1 MFRLDRLERF
11 ALAKMF
17 AEIPDDC
24 DAWLFGSRTDCS
36 ARGGDIDI
44 LVQAEL
50 NGIDSLHLSQ
60 KLTLEF
66 QRHCEE
72 KIDVVVYPKHNLTPE
87 QNAFLGVI
95 NRTPL
100 RPVVEA
106 PLLDHVALLAAD
118 LQTAKGALGNMGF
131 PFQPEEEFAS
141 EGTRECYFGEPARS
155 ARILLLQ
162 AIMEGPYLRTL
173 QKRGPGLHHVG
184 IIVASLERFL
194 HSLPGTG
201 WSIHPATSPQQKSAG
216 TAYLFSK
223 NVPLILE
230 VHERPPVRPSILA
243 PMVQMLRVKV
253 SHEIAS
259 SVSNMGIPELEWTT
273 ADETAIQLSGSWKS
287 LEFLSCK
294 K

>member
-1 MFRLDRLERF
+1 VFRLDRLERF
-11 ALAKMF
+11 ALSKMF
-17 AEIPDDC
+17 DQIPDNC
-24 DAWLFGSRTDCS
+24 DSWLFGSRTDRS

-44 LVQAEL
+44 LVQADL
-50 NGIDSLHLSQ
+50 NGTDSLHLSQ

-72 KIDVVVYPKHNLTPE
+72 KIDVVVYPKRNLTAE

-100 RPVVEA
+100 RPVIEA

-118 LQTAKGALGNMGF
+118 LQTAKAALRNMGF

-141 EGTRECYFGEPARS
+141 EGTRECYVGEPARS
-155 ARILLLQ
+155 ARVLLLQ

-173 QKRGPGLHHVG
+173 QKRGPGLHHIGVN
-184 IIVASLERFL
+184 VASLERFL
-194 HSLPGTG
+194 KSLPGTG
-201 WSIHPATSPQQKSAG
+201 WSVHPATSPQQKSAG

-230 VHERPPVRPSILA
+230 VHERPPLRPSILV
-243 PMVQMLRVKV
+243 PVVERLRLKV
-253 SHEIAS
+253 SHEIATT
-259 SVSNMGIPELEWTT
+259 VSNMAIPELEWTT
-273 ADETAIQLSGSWKS
+273 TDETAIQISGSWKS
-287 LEFLSCK
+287 LEFLSR
-294 K
+294 